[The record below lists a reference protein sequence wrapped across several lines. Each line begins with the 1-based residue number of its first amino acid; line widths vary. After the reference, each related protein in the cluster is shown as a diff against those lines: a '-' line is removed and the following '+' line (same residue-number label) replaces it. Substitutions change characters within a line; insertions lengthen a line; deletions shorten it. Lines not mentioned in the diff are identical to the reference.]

1 MENIID
7 TERYLETMINE
18 VNTKIAKN
26 EQEFEAIFVK
36 IEKIDNELANLHEQL
51 TFYTNKLK
59 KLKVVTII
67 IVLIKSLELWEL
79 TSFFQVH

>member
-59 KLKVVTII
+59 KLKDDN
-67 IVLIKSLELWEL
+67 SNN
-79 TSFFQVH
+79 